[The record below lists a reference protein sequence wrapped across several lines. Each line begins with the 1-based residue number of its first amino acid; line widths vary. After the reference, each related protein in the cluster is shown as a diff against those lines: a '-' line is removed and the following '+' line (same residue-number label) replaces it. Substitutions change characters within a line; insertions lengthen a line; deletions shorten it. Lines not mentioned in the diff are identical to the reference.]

1 MPWTLT
7 TEQVSS
13 TSPDGMTKLTMH
25 HVDIMVAHAHVEMED
40 METVVLV
47 VEMGDVAVMIELFRA
62 VTWMGEKDGGGGW
75 WLRGES
81 SGRVAVW
88 RAVGRWWWRRYQC
101 WLGGV
106 GGGGGRGSRGDSGE
120 GNCGESGSHG
130 GVTVEG
136 AAIEKVIVESTVT

>member
-1 MPWTLT
+1 MAQGKGKCNSSITSVWSPVPFPPLLSPTSHRTLMPWTLT

-81 SGRVAVW
+81 SGRVAV
-88 RAVGRWWWRRYQC
+88 
-101 WLGGV
+101 
-106 GGGGGRGSRGDSGE
+106 
-120 GNCGESGSHG
+120 
-130 GVTVEG
+130 
-136 AAIEKVIVESTVT
+136 